1 MLTHLGKD
9 IAVYGVS
16 DFSFKLLA
24 FAVFPIYAH
33 VFSVRD
39 FGIIEL
45 VTVSSGLLSMLC
57 GLGLNNA
64 VQRFYWEPG
73 TSRER
78 QSTIVTMGLLL
89 QGGVSMI
96 LVALT
101 LVGLYPFRHE
111 LDTDYG
117 IPWVVTV
124 LAICS
129 IVPSI
134 ALQFVLDVL
143 RLHFSPWR
151 FTAVAFLRNALGTAV
166 GLILIL
172 AFGFGISGI
181 FIGTIA
187 AVTLA
192 FPLGLWMIARD
203 LHSKLDWEIVRTLFE
218 FGYPFI
224 FVGVAYWIFGSLDR
238 WMLAELSSVENVGLY
253 GIAFKFATVV
263 MFVNTAFGQA
273 WSPWAMKVR
282 AERIDY
288 LKVYSRVLSL
298 WFLTLTLVGCIL
310 SLFSKELLILTTPEP
325 YWPAANILVIAIMGV
340 VFLGTT
346 QVTAL
351 GISIE
356 KRTRIFAVTAWLAAG
371 ANFLLNLLL
380 IPDFGALGA
389 AAATSLTYLGLSGT
403 YLYWTQKLH
412 PMPLEWPRLY
422 GIFLVGI
429 LTIPIAWVLN
439 REETGLLMILV
450 KMVIPICLIVVAW
463 QQGFFK
469 NSASDLI
476 GSRPSTSTAG

>member
-1 MLTHLGKD
+1 MLTRLGKD

-16 DFSFKLLA
+16 DFFFKLLA

-33 VFSVRD
+33 AFSVRD

-78 QSTIVTMGLLL
+78 QRTIVTMGLLL
-89 QGGVSMI
+89 QSGVSMV
-96 LVALT
+96 LVTLT

-111 LDTDYG
+111 LDAGYG
-117 IPWVVTV
+117 IPWVVAA

-143 RLHFSPWR
+143 RLHFVPWR
-151 FTAVAFLRNALGTAV
+151 YTAVSFLRNTLGTAV

-172 AFGFGISGI
+172 AFGYGISGV
-181 FIGTIA
+181 FIGTVA
-187 AVTLA
+187 AVALS

-203 LHSKLDWEIVRTLFE
+203 LHAKLDRGIAHALFQ
-218 FGYPFI
+218 FGYPFV
-224 FVGVAYWIFGSLDR
+224 FGGVAFWIFGSLDR
-238 WMLAELSSVENVGLY
+238 WMLAELSNVENVGLY
-253 GIAFKFATVV
+253 GIAFKFATIV

-273 WSPWAMKVR
+273 WSPWAMKIR
-282 AERIDY
+282 AERTDY
-288 LKVYSRVLSL
+288 LKVYSHVLSL
-298 WFLTLTLVGCIL
+298 WFLTLTLIGCIL
-310 SLFSKELLILTTPEP
+310 SLFSKELLIMTTPEP
-325 YWPAANILVIAIMGV
+325 YWPAANVLVIAIMGV

-346 QVTAL
+346 QVTAV

-356 KRTRIFAVTAWLAAG
+356 KRTSIFAVTAWLAAG
-371 ANFLLNLLL
+371 TNFLLNLIL

-389 AAATSLTYLGLSGT
+389 AAASTLTYLGLSGT

-412 PMPLEWPRLY
+412 PMPLEWRRLHCV
-422 GIFLVGI
+422 L
-429 LTIPIAWVLN
+429 LTGLLMIPIAWVLN
-439 REETGLLMILV
+439 GYDTGLLVTLIKIFIPACLV
-450 KMVIPICLIVVAW
+450 AGAW
-463 QQGFFK
+463 HFGFFR
-469 NSASDLI
+469 SICADQI
-476 GSRPSTSTAG
+476 GAGPGVLNAK

>member
-1 MLTHLGKD
+1 MLTRLGKD
-9 IAVYGVS
+9 IAVYGAS
-16 DFSFKLLA
+16 DFVFKLLA

-45 VTVSSGLLSMLC
+45 VTVSSGLLGVLC

-78 QSTIVTMGLLL
+78 QCTIVTMGLLL
-89 QGGVSMI
+89 QGGVSMVLVI
-96 LVALT
+96 LA
-101 LVGLYPFRHE
+101 LVGLYHFRYE
-111 LDTDYG
+111 LDSGYG
-117 IPWVVTV
+117 ISWMVTV
-124 LAICS
+124 LAVCS

-151 FTAVAFLRNALGTAV
+151 YTAVAFLRNALGTAV

-172 AFGFGISGI
+172 VFGFGISGV
-181 FIGTIA
+181 FIGTLV
-187 AVTLA
+187 AVLLA
-192 FPLGLWMIARD
+192 FPFGLWMIARD
-203 LHSKLDWEIVRTLFE
+203 LHAKFDWEIAHTLFE
-218 FGYPFI
+218 FGYPFV
-224 FVGVAYWIFGSLDR
+224 FGGVAYWIFGSLDR

-253 GIAFKFATVV
+253 GIAFKFATIV

-282 AERIDY
+282 TERTDY
-288 LKVYSRVLSL
+288 LKVYSHVLSL
-298 WFLTLTLVGCIL
+298 WFLTLTLMGCIL
-310 SLFSKELLILTTPEP
+310 SLFSKELLIMTTPEP
-325 YWPAANILVIAIMGV
+325 YWPAANVLVIAIMGV

-389 AAATSLTYLGLSGT
+389 AAATTLTYLGLSGT

-422 GIFLVGI
+422 GVFLAGI
-429 LTIPIAWVLN
+429 LIIPIAWVLN

-450 KMVIPICLIVVAW
+450 KMVIPICLMVVAW

-469 NSASDLI
+469 NSMSDLI
-476 GSRPSTSTAG
+476 GSRPSASTAG